1 MITSLLASGL
11 TDMWNTIINLFSFIP
26 NYGWM
31 IVVFTICLKL
41 VLSPLDFWQRKVSRD
56 TAKKQAKLQP
66 EIEKLQKKFGNN
78 RQVLNQK
85 TMELYKR
92 EKFNVAGSCVG
103 MLVNLALTLFIFIS
117 LFTSLIAISHDK
129 ISTQYETLRQTY
141 ETSIVQTYGEQ
152 YSSTDF
158 KVIEDELYSE
168 AVLQAQTELGQDATE
183 EQINTKAEEI
193 FNQKI
198 ASAQTEVLNKYNE
211 IKDSWLWVSSVW
223 RPDTSASSFPD
234 FANYAAMSDLYNSD
248 YYKGLIG
255 ENATDEKIAEV
266 KAELEQEYNNIT
278 KQVQEEYS
286 GWNGYFILVILAAVV
301 TYLAM
306 TVTQLMQTK
315 KKKDNTQAVQAPQN
329 TAMKVMKYVMPILM
343 IIFTIG
349 YSAAFAIYI
358 VTNSIMST
366 ILSVVFLKILE
377 AIDKKKG
384 DKIEI
389 KNKPDYSR

>member
-11 TDMWNTIINLFSFIP
+11 TDMWNSIINLFSFIP

-66 EIEKLQKKFGNN
+66 EIAKLQKKFGNN

-92 EKFNVAGSCVG
+92 EKFNIAGSCVG

-158 KVIEDELYSE
+158 KVIEDELYNE

-198 ASAQTEVLNKYNE
+198 ASAQTDVLNKYNE

-255 ENATDEKIAEV
+255 ENATDEKI
-266 KAELEQEYNNIT
+266 
-278 KQVQEEYS
+278 
-286 GWNGYFILVILAAVV
+286 GNGYFILVILAAVV

-315 KKKDNTQAVQAPQN
+315 KKKDNTQTMQAPQN

-358 VTNSIMST
+358 VTMSAVGALINYIFSLIFSKKFDNFSQPDNKTKNSN
-366 ILSVVFLKILE
+366 KNQ
-377 AIDKKKG
+377 
-384 DKIEI
+384 I
-389 KNKPDYSR
+389 KKPDYVRQ